1 MKLTRLSSTTQRP
14 TQESIERVRHVDDER
29 IRRVEVMEGVEGDRQ
44 RSLQQELAEIES
56 AALGDFHGEEK
67 ILQDARDV
75 AAQLL
80 DPDVGTDSLIK
91 PDVPLSRLIGIDDSA

>member
-14 TQESIERVRHVDDER
+14 TQESIERVRHVDAER

-44 RSLQQELAEIES
+44 RSLQQEMAEIEQ
-56 AALGDFHGEEK
+56 AALGDFHGEEQV
-67 ILQDARDV
+67 LQEARDV

-80 DPDVGTDSLIK
+80 DPEVGTDSLIK

>member
-1 MKLTRLSSTTQRP
+1 MKLSRLSSTTQRP
-14 TQESIERVRHVDDER
+14 TQESIERVRHVDEER

-44 RSLQQELAEIES
+44 RSLQQEMAEIEP

-67 ILQDARDV
+67 VLQEARDV

-80 DPDVGTDSLIK
+80 DLDVGTDSLIK
-91 PDVPLSRLIGIDDSA
+91 PGVPLSRLIGIDDSA

>member
-1 MKLTRLSSTTQRP
+1 MRLTRLSSTTQRP

-44 RSLQQELAEIES
+44 RSLQQELAEIEP

-67 ILQDARDV
+67 ILQEARDV

-91 PDVPLSRLIGIDDSA
+91 PGVPLSRLIGIDDSA

>member
-14 TQESIERVRHVDDER
+14 TQESIERVRLADDER

-44 RSLQQELAEIES
+44 RTLQQELAEIE
-56 AALGDFHGEEK
+56 AAAVGDFHGEEK
-67 ILQDARDV
+67 VLQEARDV

-80 DPDVGTDSLIK
+80 DLDVGTDSLIK
-91 PDVPLSRLIGIDDSA
+91 PGVPLDRLIGIDDTA

>member
-1 MKLTRLSSTTQRP
+1 MKLSRLSSTTQRP
-14 TQESIERVRHVDDER
+14 TQESIERVRHVDEER

-44 RSLQQELAEIES
+44 RSLQQEMAEIEP

-67 ILQDARDV
+67 VLQEARDV

-80 DPDVGTDSLIK
+80 DLDVGTDSLIK
-91 PDVPLSRLIGIDDSA
+91 PGAPLSRLIGIDDSA